1 MPKNRIQTAIFTIM
15 MVLVMVYGMICYNI
29 ALEVGG
35 LSNFVFAEALPEL
48 AFMGPI
54 AFLLDM
60 LRGLPHRVASM
71 RPSSLGPQ
79 PQDPFAMVAAISALS
94 VQLMC
99 PLMSLAATLIIKHP
113 ANVDILATWIQTT
126 VLNLPMAF
134 FWQFFV
140 AGPIVR
146 RVFGA
151 LFGEKRDIAGMAPRS
166 RLRDSPRCTRVG
178 GASLRITA
186 TTPA

>member
-1 MPKNRIQTAIFTIM
+1 MPKNRIQTVIFTIM

-29 ALEVGG
+29 TLEVGG
-35 LSNFVFAEALPEL
+35 LSNFVFVEALPEL

-60 LRGLPHRVASM
+60 LLVSPIAS
-71 RPSSLGPQ
+71 RNAAKIVGPQ
-79 PQDPFAMVAAISALS
+79 PQVPFAMVAAISALS

-99 PLMSLAATLIIKHP
+99 PLMSLAATLIIKRP
-113 ANVDILATWIQTT
+113 ANVDFLATWIQTT

-151 LFGEKRDIAGMAPRS
+151 LFGEKREIA
-166 RLRDSPRCTRVG
+166 D
-178 GASLRITA
+178 GAAGQVAR
-186 TTPA
+186 